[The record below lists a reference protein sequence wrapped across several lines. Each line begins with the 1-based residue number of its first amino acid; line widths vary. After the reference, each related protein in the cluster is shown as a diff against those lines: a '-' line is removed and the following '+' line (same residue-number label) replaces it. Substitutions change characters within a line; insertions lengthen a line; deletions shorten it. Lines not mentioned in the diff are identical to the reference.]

1 MSESAVLHLRVVLD
15 SIDYRPQSIVRAGN
29 DVGRVGQP
37 VVLPVVVH
45 HRYLRIGLVR
55 RRDEVRQDR
64 RLLNRRSG
72 SGIALSA
79 GFRSARFRPV
89 LDVGSHSLRQRGDG
103 SNTGPWGW
111 SHFHNE
117 RAPRVIPVIPVDLER
132 IDAGGRE
139 GHADRVRDRAPFSVR
154 RRYEEQRKSIDNGDR
169 LPQITVYLTPGRG
182 CSPSDPEHDLVF
194 VLNLDR
200 IRAAL
205 GNPQRTRDAGIEV
218 LIAVRLKRRI
228 EQRDATDG

>member
-1 MSESAVLHLRVVLD
+1 MPAAGKVTL
-15 SIDYRPQSIVRAGN
+15 IVFVTA
-29 DVGRVGQP
+29 
-37 VVLPVVVH
+37 
-45 HRYLRIGLVR
+45 
-55 RRDEVRQDR
+55 
-64 RLLNRRSG
+64 
-72 SGIALSA
+72 
-79 GFRSARFRPV
+79 
-89 LDVGSHSLRQRGDG
+89 
-103 SNTGPWGW
+103 
-111 SHFHNE
+111 
-117 RAPRVIPVIPVDLER
+117 
-132 IDAGGRE
+132 
-139 GHADRVRDRAPFSVR
+139 APFSVR

-228 EQRDATDG
+228 EQRDAADG

>member
-1 MSESAVLHLRVVLD
+1 M
-15 SIDYRPQSIVRAGN
+15 
-29 DVGRVGQP
+29 
-37 VVLPVVVH
+37 
-45 HRYLRIGLVR
+45 
-55 RRDEVRQDR
+55 
-64 RLLNRRSG
+64 
-72 SGIALSA
+72 
-79 GFRSARFRPV
+79 
-89 LDVGSHSLRQRGDG
+89 
-103 SNTGPWGW
+103 
-111 SHFHNE
+111 
-117 RAPRVIPVIPVDLER
+117 IPVIPVDLER

-169 LPQITVYLTPGRG
+169 LPQRTVYLTPGRG